1 MKATLNIHL
10 KLIQKEFVIACFS
23 IFKTFAGAPIVAI
36 IVVFFVVKN
45 MK

>member
-23 IFKTFAGAPIVAI
+23 IVKTFADALIAAI